1 MEEKPM
7 QEFLKE
13 EKMREPSCN
22 SVLKTHMVVSFWS
35 VKKAEWL
42 FQILF
47 AQVWAKNKRLK
58 GTAQVLLNQG

>member
-22 SVLKTHMVVSFWS
+22 SVLKAHMVVSFWS
-35 VKKAEWL
+35 VKSKMIVPNPLWPST
-42 FQILF
+42 
-47 AQVWAKNKRLK
+47 
-58 GTAQVLLNQG
+58 G